1 MYRSLCLIT
10 LALSASTLSY
20 AEQLSDTN
28 VPYVRSAAPDL
39 RPAPINRGA
48 LSEVLPTTLE
58 TGGLNTLL
66 RDAARTYQV
75 YYHPSQLAGI
85 TAPVQIVG
93 MRYRQIAASLGSA
106 TSTWP
111 TSALTFSQ
119 YDVQLSR
126 ASAAINADGEI
137 ASTATSFAAN
147 QNAATVVTTRSGAL
161 TVPVNAYVA
170 NPASTPSAPNPFGP
184 TINFTTPYTYTP
196 GQELMITIRHSGA
209 VGGASSTF
217 FSTAS
222 FANGV
227 ADAVSSTVGSS
238 ATNPNGFTSPVVIE
252 LVFAAPQADLAV
264 VLSDTPDPVIAGQ
277 SLSYAA
283 VVTNTGPDA
292 ATDVAVTLPL
302 PAGTSFVSAGA
313 DAGGSCTGSGPVSCS
328 WPGATANGA
337 SRTATLVVGVP
348 ANAASG
354 SLISASATVSAASV
368 DPDPTDNTATAGTA
382 VTTAA
387 DLSVTITDSPDPAVA
402 GTALSYSASL
412 SNGGASDAQDATLVI
427 TLPAGVTPGSVSPSA
442 GGNCAGIG
450 TITCTWA
457 GATPPTT
464 ARTVDISA
472 IIAAAVAQ
480 GSVLSA
486 SAQAS
491 STTVDPVSAN
501 NTATTTTTVNAVSDL
516 AISLSDTPDPVVA
529 GSQLSYT
536 AVVTNSGPSD
546 AAGVTVNLTA
556 PAGTSFVS
564 GNVVGGGSCVAGIS
578 CSISGSVAAGG
589 SRTLSVTV
597 LVSANTPNGTVLNA
611 SASVAS
617 SATDPQSANNTAS
630 TSTSVI
636 AQADLVIALSA
647 TPAQALA
654 NQPLSFVATSTNNGP
669 ADAQDVAITLTLSA
683 DLRYS
688 SHTAAGANCTTPQV
702 GTTGTIVCTW
712 PGATAPGGVR
722 TLTLLAYSNNEGSM
736 SVAASTASP
745 TTDPVPNNNAQS
757 AAVTVGL
764 PFTEIPSLNQTGLLL
779 LTLLTALAGVLA
791 VRRQR

>member
-10 LALSASTLSY
+10 LALSACTTSY

-48 LSEVLPTTLE
+48 LSEVVPTTLE

-75 YYHPSQLAGI
+75 YYHPSQMAGI
-85 TAPVQIVG
+85 TVPVQIVG
-93 MRYRQIAASLGSA
+93 MRFRQIAASLGSA

-111 TSALTFSQ
+111 TSALTFAQ

-184 TINFTTPYTYTP
+184 TIPFTTPYTYTP
-196 GQELMITIRHSGA
+196 GQELMVTIRHSGA

-222 FANGV
+222 FANSV
-227 ADAVSSTVGSS
+227 ADAVSSTVGAS

-264 VLSDTPDPVIAGQ
+264 VLSDTPDPVTAGQ
-277 SLSYAA
+277 TLGYAA

-313 DAGGSCTGSGPVSCS
+313 DAGGSCSGSGPVTCS
-328 WPGATANGA
+328 WLGATANGA

-348 ANAASG
+348 ASAASG

-368 DPDPTDNTATAGTA
+368 DPDPADNTATAGTA
-382 VTTAA
+382 VVTSA
-387 DLSVTITDSPDPAVA
+387 DLSATITDSPDPAVA
-402 GTALSYSASL
+402 GTVLNYSASL

-427 TLPAGVTPGSVSPSA
+427 TLPAGVSQGSVSPSA

-450 TITCTWA
+450 TITCIWA

-464 ARTVDISA
+464 ARTVSVSGP
-472 IIAAAVAQ
+472 IAAAVAQ

-491 STTVDPVSAN
+491 STTSDPASAN
-501 NTATTTTTVNAVSDL
+501 NTATTTTTVNAESDL
-516 AISLSDTPDPVVA
+516 AISLSDSPDPVVA
-529 GSQLSYT
+529 GSQLTYT
-536 AVVTNSGPSD
+536 AVVTNTGPSD

-556 PAGTSFVS
+556 PAGTFVS
-564 GNVVGGGSCVAGIS
+564 GNVIGGGSCVAGIS
-578 CSISGSVAAGG
+578 CSISGNVAAGG

-597 LVSANTPNGTVLNA
+597 LVAASTPDGTVLNA

-617 SATDPQSANNTAS
+617 SSTDPQSANNTAS
-630 TSTSVI
+630 TSTNVI

-654 NQPLSFVATSTNNGP
+654 NQPLTFIATSTNNGP
-669 ADAQDVAITLTLSA
+669 ADAQDVAITLVLSA

-688 SHTAAGANCTTPQV
+688 SHSAAGANCTTPQV

-722 TLTLLAYSNNEGSM
+722 TLTVLAYSNNEGSM
-736 SVAASTASP
+736 SVSASTASP

-764 PFTEIPSLNQTGLLL
+764 PFTEIPSLSQTGLLL

-791 VRRQR
+791 GRRQR